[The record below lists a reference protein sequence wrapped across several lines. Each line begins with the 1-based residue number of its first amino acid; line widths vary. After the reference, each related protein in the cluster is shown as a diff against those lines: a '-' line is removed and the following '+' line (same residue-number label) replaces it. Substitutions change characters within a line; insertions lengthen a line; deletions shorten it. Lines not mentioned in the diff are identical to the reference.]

1 MMSIK
6 GTRITNGYGDVA
18 CGDENDTDVEDGDTD
33 DDNDMMMDC
42 GTDGDGSPRCGSW

>member
-6 GTRITNGYGDVA
+6 GTPITNGYGDGA

-33 DDNDMMMDC
+33 DDDDDC
-42 GTDGDGSPRCGSW
+42 GTDGDGSPRRGSW